1 MAEKKGNTGKL
12 KYPFNTAACL
22 EIQLPNMKWYRVTCN
37 EFRSHNSPR
46 RISQMKNNK
55 YITEEYIGPIYLFG
69 TNTVADLNKI
79 NKKGIL
85 FPNDIDPR
93 QIKETRAFGRL

>member
-1 MAEKKGNTGKL
+1 
-12 KYPFNTAACL
+12 
-22 EIQLPNMKWYRVTCN
+22 
-37 EFRSHNSPR
+37 
-46 RISQMKNNK
+46 MKNNK

-79 NKKGIL
+79 DKKGIL